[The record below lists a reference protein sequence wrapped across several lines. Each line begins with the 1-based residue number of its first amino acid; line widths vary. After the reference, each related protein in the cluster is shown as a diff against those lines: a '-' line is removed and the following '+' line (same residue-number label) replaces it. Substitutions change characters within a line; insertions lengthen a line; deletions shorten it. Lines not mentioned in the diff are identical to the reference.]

1 MISKIYR
8 AFLFCRH
15 ARLRDVIAL
24 PPTDLEHIMDLNYLY
39 QRYGI
44 SLQLSEAAACGPSRI
59 AHRKM
64 AEAYAARIELA
75 KINGT
80 EVTA

>member
-1 MISKIYR
+1 
-8 AFLFCRH
+8 
-15 ARLRDVIAL
+15 
-24 PPTDLEHIMDLNYLY
+24 MDLNYLY
-39 QRYGI
+39 QRYAI

-59 AHRKM
+59 VHRKM

-80 EVTA
+80 VVTV